1 MPSREAKESIMARN
15 TGPSCRLCRREG
27 LKLFLKGSRCVSD
40 KCAVS
45 RRGTAPGQHGQMRKK
60 ESNYGIQLREKQ
72 KVKRIYGVL
81 ERQFRHYFQMAERSK
96 GVTGVMLLQLL
107 ERRLD
112 NVIFRMNLAGS
123 RSEAR
128 QLVQHGL
135 VRVNSKRVDIPAY
148 TVRAGQEISV
158 TVKDKAAK
166 ALRERFES
174 LKDRAIP
181 KWLEVDPQNLKAK
194 VAAMP
199 TREDVGFP
207 IQEQLIVELY
217 SK

>member
-1 MPSREAKESIMARN
+1 MARN

-27 LKLFLKGSRCVSD
+27 IKLFLKGTRCNGE
-40 KCAVS
+40 KCAIT
-45 RRGTAPGQHGQMRKK
+45 RRDFAPGQHGQARKK
-60 ESNYGIQLREKQ
+60 ESNYGTQLREKQ

-81 ERQFRHYFQMAERSK
+81 ERQFKHYFRMAERSK
-96 GVTGVMLLQLL
+96 GVTGLTLLQLL

-112 NVIFRMNLAGS
+112 NVIFRMNFASS

-128 QLVQHGL
+128 QLVQHG
-135 VRVNSKRVDIPAY
+135 RVSVNGKRVDIPAY
-148 TVRAGQEISV
+148 VVKTGQEVSIK
-158 TVKDKAAK
+158 VKEPVQKRLA
-166 ALRERFES
+166 ETFEA

-181 KWLEVDPQNLKAK
+181 KWLEVDSKNFKCK
-194 VAAMP
+194 VTAMP
-199 TREDVGFP
+199 TKEDVGFP

>member
-1 MPSREAKESIMARN
+1 MARN
-15 TGPSCRLCRREG
+15 VGPSCRLCRREG
-27 LKLFLKGSRCVSD
+27 IKLFLKGPRCVSD
-40 KCAVS
+40 KCSVS

-81 ERQFRHYFQMAERSK
+81 ERQFRHYFQIAERSK

-112 NVIFRMNLAGS
+112 NVVFRMNMATS

-128 QLVQHGL
+128 QMVQHGL
-135 VRVNSKRVDIPAY
+135 VYVNGRRVDIPAY
-148 TVRAGQEISV
+148 TVRPGQEVSV
-158 TVKDKAAK
+158 KVKEAGAK
-166 ALRERFES
+166 VLRDRSES

>member
-1 MPSREAKESIMARN
+1 MARN

-40 KCAVS
+40 KCAAN
-45 RRGTAPGQHGQMRKK
+45 RRAFAPGQHGQARKK

-81 ERQFRHYFQMAERSK
+81 ERQFRHTFQIAERSK
-96 GVTGVMLLQLL
+96 GVTGIMLLQLL

-112 NVIFRMNLAGS
+112 NVIFRMNLANS

-135 VRVNSKRVDIPAY
+135 VYVNNKRVDIPSY
-148 TVRAGQEISV
+148 TVKLGQDVSIKTKE
-158 TVKDKAAK
+158 KATK

-174 LKDRAIP
+174 LKDRALP
-181 KWLEVDPQNLKAK
+181 KWVEVDVQNLKAK
-194 VAAMP
+194 ITAMP
-199 TREDVGFP
+199 TKEDVGFP